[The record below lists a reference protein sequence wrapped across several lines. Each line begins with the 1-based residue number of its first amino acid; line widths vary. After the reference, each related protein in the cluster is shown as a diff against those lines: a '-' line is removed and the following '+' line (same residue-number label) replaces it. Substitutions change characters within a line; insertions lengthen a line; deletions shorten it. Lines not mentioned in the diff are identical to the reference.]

1 MKASGRRAIP
11 RTVWLL
17 GIVSLFTDLSTS
29 IIAGLLP
36 GFLVAQLGATYA
48 LVGLI
53 DMVAEGTASFAK
65 LFSGVLSDWV
75 GRRKELAFL
84 GYALSGL
91 AKFLFPI
98 AGNAGT
104 VLGARFADRLGK
116 GIRGAPRD
124 ALVADVTPS
133 EVRGAAYGLRQALDE
148 AGSLLGPLIAMALMW
163 LLLGNVQAVFWVAC
177 IPAVL
182 SLVILGFGVREEA
195 SPRAPDVG
203 KFPLRMDALRALGI
217 RFWLFIAALLILL
230 LPRFTESFY
239 LLRGQELGL
248 PLGLA
253 PALLAVMALMTTF
266 LTAPAGSLSDR
277 IGRWP
282 LLFAGF
288 AALAASHVVLAL
300 AGAIWAAF
308 LGAALVGLHLALT
321 QGVLAT
327 LVADMVPRKLR
338 GTAFGIFHLVS
349 GIAMLGTWAGGEI
362 WDAWG
367 ASVMFWIAAAV
378 TGLGLVA
385 LLPFARRRG
394 REVIAE

>member
-1 MKASGRRAIP
+1 
-11 RTVWLL
+11 VL

-29 IIAGLLP
+29 IVAGLLP
-36 GFLVAQLGATYA
+36 GFLTTQLGATVA
-48 LVGLI
+48 MVALI
-53 DMVAEGTASFAK
+53 DAVAEGTASFAK

-91 AKFLFPI
+91 GKFLFPI
-98 AGNAGT
+98 AGSAGM

-124 ALVADVTPS
+124 ALVADVTPA
-133 EVRGAAYGLRQALDE
+133 EMRGAAYGLRQALDE
-148 AGSLLGPLIAMALMW
+148 AGSLLGPLIAIALMW
-163 LLLGNVQAVFWVAC
+163 LLLNDVQAVFWVAC
-177 IPAVL
+177 IPAAL
-182 SLVILGFGVREEA
+182 SLIVLGFGVREEA
-195 SPRAPDVG
+195 PPRAPEAG
-203 KFPLRMDALRALGI
+203 KFPLRLEALRGLGG

-239 LLRGQELGL
+239 LLRGQEVGL
-248 PLGLA
+248 PQGFA
-253 PALLAVMALMTTF
+253 PALLAAVALMTTL
-266 LTAPAGSLSDR
+266 LTTPAGSLSDR

-300 AGAIWAAF
+300 SGTILTAF
-308 LGAALVGLHLALT
+308 LGALLCGVHLALT

-327 LVADMVPRKLR
+327 LVADMAPDKLR

-349 GIAMLGTWAGGEI
+349 GIALLGTLAGGEI
-362 WDAWG
+362 WDGWG
-367 ASVMFWIAAAV
+367 SATMFWIAAGV
-378 TGLGLVA
+378 TCAGLLA
-385 LLPFARRRG
+385 LLPFADRRKTK
-394 REVIAE
+394 

>member
-1 MKASGRRAIP
+1 MRSGGLRAIP

-29 IIAGLLP
+29 IVTGLLP
-36 GFLVAQLGATYA
+36 GFLTTQLGATVA
-48 LVGLI
+48 MVALI
-53 DMVAEGTASFAK
+53 DAVAESTASFAK

-84 GYALSGL
+84 GYGLSGL

-98 AGNAGT
+98 AGNAGM

-124 ALVADVTPS
+124 ALVADVTP
-133 EVRGAAYGLRQALDE
+133 EEIRGTAYGLRQALDE
-148 AGSLLGPLIAMALMW
+148 VGSLLGPLIAIGLMW
-163 LLLGNVQAVFWVAC
+163 LLLDNVQAVFWVAC
-177 IPAVL
+177 IPAAL
-182 SLVILGFGVREEA
+182 SLIILGFGVREEA
-195 SPRAPDVG
+195 QPQAPGADRL
-203 KFPLRMDALRALGI
+203 PLRIEALRRLGG
-217 RFWLFIAALLILL
+217 RFWLFIAALLVLL

-248 PLGLA
+248 AQGLA
-253 PALLAVMALMTTF
+253 PALLAAVALMTAL

-277 IGRWP
+277 VGRWP
-282 LLFAGF
+282 PLFAGF
-288 AALAASHVVLAL
+288 AILAVSHAVLAM

-308 LGAALVGLHLALT
+308 LGAALFGLHLALT

-327 LVADMVPRKLR
+327 LVADMAPPKLR

-349 GIAMLGTWAGGEI
+349 GIALLGTLAGGEI
-362 WDAWG
+362 WNAWG
-367 ASVMFWIAAAV
+367 SSAMFWIAAAV
-378 TGLGLVA
+378 TTVGLVA
-385 LLPFARRRG
+385 LLPFAGGSRRAKVG
-394 REVIAE
+394 

>member
-1 MKASGRRAIP
+1 MFGNLRALH

-29 IIAGLLP
+29 IVAGLLP
-36 GFLVAQLGATYA
+36 GFLTTQLGVTVATVA
-48 LVGLI
+48 LI
-53 DMVAEGTASFAK
+53 DAVAESTASFGK

-75 GRRKELAFL
+75 GRRKELALL
-84 GYALSGL
+84 GYGLSGL
-91 AKFLFPI
+91 GKFLFPI
-98 AGNAGT
+98 AGNAGM

-133 EVRGAAYGLRQALDE
+133 AVRGLAFGLRQALDE

-163 LLLGNVQAVFWVAC
+163 LLLNDVQAVFWVAC

-182 SLVILGFGVREEA
+182 SLAVLGFGVRENA
-195 SPRAPDVG
+195 APRAPDAG
-203 KFPLRMDALRALGI
+203 KFPLRMEALRGLGG
-217 RFWLFIAALLILL
+217 RFWWFIAVLLILL
-230 LPRFTESFY
+230 LPRFTEAFF

-248 PLGLA
+248 SQGFA
-253 PALLAVMALMTTF
+253 PALLAAVALMTTF

-327 LVADMVPRKLR
+327 LVADMAPRNLR

-349 GIAMLGTWAGGEI
+349 GIALLGTLVGGEI

-367 ASVMFWIAAAV
+367 SPVMFWIAAAV

-394 REVIAE
+394 TEAIAE